1 MKERTTALKNE
12 FLERAA
18 LPNSVNNEVD
28 KAVEIILDA
37 YKNGG
42 KLLVC
47 GNGGS
52 CSDSDHIVGELM
64 KGFLLKRPL
73 NADDTDAFEKLYGE
87 SGKALAASLQ
97 GALPAVNLT
106 AHNALMTAFANDVDP
121 AASFAQ
127 QVWGYADKNDV
138 LIGISTSGNSD
149 NVVKAVMAAK
159 VKGIKTIAMTGKTG
173 GKLID
178 MCDCCIAVPET
189 ETFKIQELHIK
200 AYHYICAAIESELFD
215 L

>member
-12 FLERAA
+12 FLIRAA
-18 LPNSVNNEVD
+18 LPDNVNREVD

-42 KLLVC
+42 KLLIC

-64 KGFLLKRPL
+64 KGFLLKRQL
-73 NADDTDAFEKLYGE
+73 NTEDTNSFEKLYGE
-87 SGKALAASLQ
+87 NGKALAASLQ
-97 GALPAVNLT
+97 GALPAINLM

-127 QVWGYADKNDV
+127 QVWGYANKNDV

-149 NVVKAVMAAK
+149 NVIKAVMAAK

>member
-1 MKERTTALKNE
+1 MKDRTIALKNE

-28 KAVEIILDA
+28 KAVAIILDA
-37 YKNGG
+37 YKSGG

-52 CSDSDHIVGELM
+52 SADSDHIVGELM

-73 NADDTDAFEKLYGE
+73 NVDDTDAFEKLFGE

-97 GALPAVNLT
+97 GALPAINLT

-127 QVWGYADKNDV
+127 QVWGYANKNDV

>member
-1 MKERTTALKNE
+1 MKERTLALRNE
-12 FLERAA
+12 FLSRTGFDDSI
-18 LPNSVNNEVD
+18 NQCIDN
-28 KAVEIILDA
+28 AVEIIIES

-42 KLLVC
+42 KLLIC

-73 NADDTDAFEKLYGE
+73 SDEYKADFKRLYGDK
-87 SGKALAASLQ
+87 GTALADSLQ
-97 GALPAVNLT
+97 GTLPAINLT
-106 AHNALMTAFANDVDP
+106 AQDALLTAFANDVDP

-127 QVWGYADKNDV
+127 QVWGYAQKNDV

-149 NVVKAVMAAK
+149 NIIKAVMASK
-159 VKGIKTIAMTGKTG
+159 VKVIKSIALTGKTG
-173 GKLID
+173 GKLKD

-200 AYHYICAAIESELFD
+200 VYHYICAAVESEFFD
-215 L
+215 E